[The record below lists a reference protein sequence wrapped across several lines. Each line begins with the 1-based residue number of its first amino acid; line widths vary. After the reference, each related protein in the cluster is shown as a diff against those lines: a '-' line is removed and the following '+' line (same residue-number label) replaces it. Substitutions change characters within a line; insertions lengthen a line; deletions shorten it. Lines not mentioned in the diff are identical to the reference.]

1 MTTLLSQ
8 GGGGGGGGRG
18 GGGRGGQGGGGRVVV
33 VASRQRTRGHLTRGG
48 RPRVKSLF
56 LFSKNRLLTRGLPWI
71 LEPGGGRVK
80 SLLIHGGGAYL
91 L

>member
-1 MTTLLSQ
+1 MSLKEEEGREDIH
-8 GGGGGGGGRG
+8 GGGGGGG
-18 GGGRGGQGGGGRVVV
+18 V
-33 VASRQRTRGHLTRGG
+33 SRQRTRGHLTRGG